1 MAIISADGA
10 KLMVAGEE
18 MESLTK
24 ECAAL
29 IDELYEKLG
38 SINKTCW
45 VSDAANRYVSGIKND
60 YLQSKMVM
68 NNLMSYSKYIKDAG
82 SSIDGITKKWK

>member
-10 KLMVAGEE
+10 KLLASGEE

-29 IDELYEKLG
+29 LDELYEKLG
-38 SINKTCW
+38 TINKTCW

-60 YLQSKMVM
+60 HLQSKMVM
-68 NNLMSYSKYIKDAG
+68 NNLMSYSRYIKETG
-82 SSIDGITKKWK
+82 SLIDQITKKWS